1 MSALHIAIIVH
12 REDMVREL
20 LHLGADWN
28 YTYELYQM
36 TPLHWSYQLGKRG
49 GAVTKS
55 VLGGIARQCEH

>member
-1 MSALHIAIIVH
+1 
-12 REDMVREL
+12 MVREL

-28 YTYELYQM
+28 YTDEMYQM

-55 VLGGIARQCEH
+55 VLGGIARQSEH